1 MKDQIRHT
9 AIKKKKNLWK
19 KRREIFAAKQNL
31 LAESKILFS
40 DNLLVIF
47 GIILYKY
54 KLWYNAEKKSSYM
67 DRGAI

>member
-1 MKDQIRHT
+1 M
-9 AIKKKKNLWK
+9 KKKNLWK

-31 LAESKILFS
+31 LAENKILFS
-40 DNLLVIF
+40 DKLLVIF